1 MKITEVSTVYGMNNT
16 ERLVT
21 QYVKTKYD
29 IGNST
34 LDVVKMRYSVVLYA
48 ENGKEDNY
56 TNRGRVVDLQA

>member
-34 LDVVKMRYSVVLYA
+34 LDVVKMKYSVVLYA
-48 ENGKEDNY
+48 ENGTEDNY